1 MICIGA
7 LQVDFERRELRR
19 HGASLR
25 VSARAFDVLE
35 VLWRANGAI
44 VSKDAI
50 LDAVWPRQIVEENRL
65 QVHVAALRK
74 LLGADRERIR
84 TITGRGYLLAMD
96 APAADGRDDARQAGR
111 AIAPGDASQAAV
123 PLIGR
128 DQDLTE
134 VLARLGESAAVT
146 LVGAGGIGKTALAL
160 GIARHLREREARQ
173 VVFVELASADSRDA
187 VLATLAVALR
197 LAPEP

>member
-1 MICIGA
+1 MTCIGA

-74 LLGADRERIR
+74 LLGTDRERIR

-96 APAADGRDDARQAGR
+96 AAAVDGRDDARQAGR

-134 VLARLGESAAVT
+134 VVARLGESAAVT

-197 LAPEP
+197 LA